1 MSKVRIQ
8 GDAGG
13 TGIFTVIAP
22 ATNTDRT
29 ITLPDSAGTLL
40 TSSSVLPKSIMPSG
54 SILQVIQT
62 LKTDAFAG
70 SIGALWSDVSGMS
83 VTITPSSVNNKIL
96 VTVDMKGAGTM
107 DSSVVRSRLLRNS
120 TPIYIGD
127 AASLRP
133 QAMGQFY
140 ISSGGSG
147 QHYLAQL
154 GGTFLD
160 SPATTSP
167 VTYKIQIGAD
177 GTTQIVYVNRTQGDR
192 DANVYD
198 SRVAATI
205 TVMEIAA

>member
-1 MSKVRIQ
+1 MPLVLS
-8 GDAGG
+8 GS
-13 TGIFTVIAP
+13 TGITAANIADGSVTSDKV
-22 ATNTDRT
+22 AS
-29 ITLPDSAGTLL
+29 LAASKL
-40 TSSSVLPKSIMPSG
+40 TGQLADANAPSG
-54 SILQVIQT
+54 CVIQVVQT

-70 SIGALWSDVSGMS
+70 SIGAIWTDVSGMS
-83 VTITPSSVNNKIL
+83 VTITPISINSKIL

-107 DSSVVRSRLLRNS
+107 DSSVIRSRLLRNS
-120 TPIYIGD
+120 TPIYFGD
-127 AASLRP
+127 AASNRP
-133 QAMGQFY
+133 QSMGQFY

-160 SPATTSP
+160 SPATTSAI
-167 VTYKIQIGAD
+167 TYKVQIGAD
-177 GTTQIVYVNRTQGDR
+177 GTTQTVYVNRTQGDR